1 MIAKDL
7 RQKNLKELSKIID
20 DLKAELFMLR
30 FKNSTGQ
37 LDQPHKINLVRKDI
51 ARVFTVINEKN
62 VSDPK
67 ENKVLKKE
75 EPEVKTKKLK
85 NNEKKVEKPKKEG
98 K

>member
-62 VSDPK
+62 VSNPK

-75 EPEVKTKKLK
+75 KPEVKTKELK
-85 NNEKKVEKPKKEG
+85 NNEKKVEKLKKEG